1 MFQDTKECQ
10 THSFGDG
17 CGEPEHN
24 VPAKWEERFDRK
36 FNYIGAIDSVVND
49 RSLNI
54 REVNIVNDIKDF
66 IREAISEAV
75 EEERKRILKIV
86 KKKDVKELFP
96 NVDVTVPD
104 KMLSEAVLKKE
115 GYNIA
120 VDEILSILNC
130 KS

>member
-1 MFQDTKECQ
+1 MFKDTSSGT
-10 THSFGDG
+10 THSYNDG

-24 VPAKWEERFDRK
+24 KPEKWEEEFMGRFGVPDTVR
-36 FNYIGAIDSVVND
+36 
-49 RSLNI
+49 
-54 REVNIVNDIKDF
+54 REVKILAEKFLEEIKSF
-66 IREAISEAV
+66 IRQATSEAV